1 MADNFHETDVLVAG
15 AGAAGLC
22 AALAM
27 ARQGRRV
34 TLVGRIDA
42 RLAGRTV
49 ALFEG
54 SLRLLA
60 RFGIEEPAGC
70 RIAGIRI
77 IDDTGALL
85 AAPDVSFEA
94 REIGLDRLGI
104 NVPNDTLVDALAA
117 AIRKSP
123 DIIFMEGAIAAYD
136 FDTGLARARLT
147 TGEELGAALV
157 IATDGRRSPAREAAN
172 IPVTTWTYP
181 QTALTIF
188 LAHDGRHRN
197 FSTEFLTRSGPFT
210 LVPLD
215 GTLREPHRSSLVWL
229 VSPEDARELLALARE
244 KIAHK
249 IEQQSHRLL
258 GRMRMDGDIGSFP
271 MTGLTARRL
280 TGPRLA
286 LAGEAAHVFPPIA
299 AQGLNLSIRDVATLA
314 ECLERVNLRGAH
326 RLEAALARYEHL
338 RRGDVGLRT
347 LGVHMMDRL
356 LLADLLPIE
365 FMRNAGLAALRAIG
379 PLRRAMMREGI
390 LAGVSDAEDW
400 SAPGLTLSGRA
411 TR

>member
-1 MADNFHETDVLVAG
+1 MADHFRETDVLVAG

-27 ARQGRRV
+27 ARQGRRA

-42 RLAGRTV
+42 RLSGRTV

-54 SLRLLA
+54 SLRLLK

-77 IDDTGALL
+77 VDDTGALL

-117 AIRKSP
+117 AVRKSP
-123 DIIFMEGAIAAYD
+123 AINFIEGAIAAYD
-136 FDTGLARARLT
+136 FDTGVARARLT

-188 LAHDGRHRN
+188 LAHDGAHRN

-215 GTLREPHRSSLVWL
+215 STPVEPHRSSLVWL
-229 VSPEDARELLALARE
+229 VSPEDAQELAGLPTERLARR
-244 KIAHK
+244 

-258 GRMRMDGDIGSFP
+258 GRMRIDGEIGSFP

-280 TGPRLA
+280 TAPRLA

-299 AQGLNLSIRDVATLA
+299 AQGLNLSIRDVATLT
-314 ECLERVNLRGAH
+314 ECLERVNLRAAH
-326 RLEAALARYEHL
+326 RLEAALGRYERL

-356 LLADLLPIE
+356 LLADLLPVD

-379 PLRRAMMREGI
+379 PLRRAIMREGI
-390 LAGVSDAEDW
+390 LAGVSDAEDR
-400 SAPGLTLSGRA
+400 SAPDLT
-411 TR
+411 

>member
-1 MADNFHETDVLVAG
+1 MADHFRETDVLVAG

-54 SLRLLA
+54 SLRLLK

-77 IDDTGALL
+77 IDDTGAFL
-85 AAPDVSFEA
+85 AAPDVTFEA

-117 AIRKSP
+117 AVRKNP
-123 DIIFMEGAIAAYD
+123 DIIFIEGAIAAYD
-136 FDTGLARARLT
+136 FDAGLARARLT

-188 LAHDGRHRN
+188 LAHDGAHRN
-197 FSTEFLTRSGPFT
+197 SSTEFLTRSGPFT

-215 GTLREPHRSSLVWL
+215 GTATEPHRSSLVWL
-229 VSPEDARELLALARE
+229 VSPEDAQELARLPAE
-244 KIAHK
+244 RLARR

-258 GRMRMDGDIGSFP
+258 GRMRIDGEIGSFP

-280 TGPRLA
+280 TAPRLA

-314 ECLERVNLRGAH
+314 ECLERVNLRAAH
-326 RLEAALARYEHL
+326 RLEAALARYERL

-356 LLADLLPIE
+356 LLADLLPVD

-379 PLRRAMMREGI
+379 PLRRAIMREGI
-390 LAGVSDAEDW
+390 LAGVSDAEDR
-400 SAPGLTLSGRA
+400 SAPGLT
-411 TR
+411 